1 MSGLCTVDFHTH
13 LNWQSP
19 LVVSKSVIRIIS
31 TPLAHISDPVPEN
44 TVQTLELHPWDEA
57 DFSAD
62 FQQAARSKHFAGI
75 GEVGLDRIKDALP
88 IGRQQEIFEQAAQLA
103 QTLQKPLTVHCVKAF
118 SELLNSYKKI
128 RWNVPTI
135 IHYFRG
141 NLALAQ
147 QLWEHTDFILS
158 LPPAVFTQKKLLDHL
173 RGNHDLLHR
182 IVLETDDPD
191 SGDIEQHYRNMAEAL
206 DIELADLQ
214 KIMFEQYLRLYNVGK

>member
-1 MSGLCTVDFHTH
+1 MNGLCTVDFHTH

-19 LVVSKSVIRIIS
+19 LAVSGSIIRIVS

-44 TVQTLELHPWDEA
+44 TVQTLELHPWDGAIFGEE
-57 DFSAD
+57 FVQTS
-62 FQQAARSKHFAGI
+62 QNKRFAGI
-75 GEVGLDRIKDALP
+75 GEVGLDRIKGALP
-88 IGRQQEIFEQAAQLA
+88 MEQQQEIFEAAAHLA
-103 QTLQKPLTVHCVKAF
+103 QSLQKPLTVHCVKAF

-128 RWNVPTI
+128 RWSVPTV

-158 LPPAVFTQKKLLDHL
+158 LPPAVFTQKKLLDYL
-173 RGNHDLLHR
+173 RSHHALLHR

-191 SGDIEQHYRNMAEAL
+191 SGDIDRHYRNMAQAL
-206 DIELADLQ
+206 DMDFTALQ
-214 KIMFEQYLRLYNVGK
+214 KIMFEQYLRLYNGK

>member
-19 LVVSKSVIRIIS
+19 LAVSGSIIRIVS
-31 TPLAHISDPVPEN
+31 TPLAHINDPVPEN
-44 TVQTLELHPWDEA
+44 TVQTLELHPWDGIV
-57 DFSAD
+57 FSELFA
-62 FQQAARSKHFAGI
+62 QTCPNNRFAGI
-75 GEVGLDRIKDALP
+75 GEVGLDRLKGALP
-88 IGRQQEIFEQAAQLA
+88 MAQQQEIFEAAAHLA
-103 QTLQKPLTVHCVKAF
+103 QSLRKPLTVHCVKAF

-128 RWNVPTI
+128 RWDVPTI

-158 LPPAVFTQKKLLDHL
+158 LPPAVFTQPKLLDHL
-173 RGNHDLLHR
+173 RSNHALLNR

-191 SGDIEQHYRNMAEAL
+191 SGDIDRHYRNMAQAL
-206 DIELADLQ
+206 DMDFTALQ
-214 KIMFEQYLRLYNVGK
+214 KIMFEQYLRLYNGK